1 MNTPLA
7 LEQAPPISVPLRFL
21 LTAPLFG
28 MLAATLLLIG
38 GDEVL
43 ATRWSPLLLALAHLV
58 GLGVLTMAMCGA
70 LLQMLPVLVGAQI
83 AQPLPIAAVCH
94 GGLVL
99 GTLLLAGGFVAG
111 SGAMFAVAAGVL
123 AIALGGFISV
133 VGSAL
138 WRADRP
144 DASTRGM
151 RLALLGLLATLLLG
165 LALAL
170 GHAGTGLPL
179 WRGTGTDLHLAFAL
193 AGWVGTLVVAVA
205 YQVVPMFQMTAP
217 YPQSLRAWLAPAIGV
232 VLLVAAALSA
242 WAPQSQSLAWPLLAL
257 PLAVFAIATLGLLAQ
272 RRRKVGDASLAFW
285 RLGLVALLAAIAVA
299 AASRLFA
306 TDVAMQLAVT
316 LFIAG
321 FALSVVCAMLYKIV
335 PFLVWL
341 HLQQRIGA
349 NPAARHRIFPPNMK
363 ALLPEPRAR
372 AHFGLQLAA
381 LVLLVAAAFWPFL
394 VRTAAALW
402 FAAFAV
408 LARNLWSA
416 LARYRVECERIDGC

>member
-21 LTAPLFG
+21 LSAPLFG

-38 GDEVL
+38 GGEVL
-43 ATRWSPLLLALAHLV
+43 ATRWSPLLLALVHLV
-58 GLGVLTMAMCGA
+58 GLGVLSMAMCGA

-83 AQPLPIAAVCH
+83 AQPLPFAAISSA
-94 GGLVL
+94 GLAI

-123 AIALGGFISV
+123 AVALGGFIVV
-133 VGSAL
+133 VGRAL
-138 WRADRP
+138 WRAERP

-170 GHAGTGLPL
+170 GHAGAGLPL
-179 WRGTGTDLHLAFAL
+179 WRGTGTDLHLVVAL
-193 AGWVGTLVVAVA
+193 AGWVAMLVVAVA

-217 YPQSLRAWLAPAIGV
+217 YPQWLRAWLAPA
-232 VLLVAAALSA
+232 VAAML
-242 WAPQSQSLAWPLLAL
+242 LLAIASSMWS
-257 PLAVFAIATLGLLAQ
+257 PEWRWFPWLALALLLASFAVATLGLLAR

-285 RLGLVALLAAIAVA
+285 RLGLIALLVAIAVG
-299 AASRLFA
+299 AASWWSA
-306 TDVAMQLAVT
+306 TGVTMQLAIT

-341 HLQQRIGA
+341 HLQQRISA
-349 NPAARHRIFPPNMK
+349 NPAARHRIVPPNMK

-372 AHFGLQLAA
+372 LHFGLQFAA
-381 LVLLVAAAFWPFL
+381 LLLLVAAAFWPL
-394 VRTAAALW
+394 LARPAAALW
-402 FAAFAV
+402 LAAFAV
-408 LARNLWSA
+408 LARNLWSV
-416 LARYRVECERIDGC
+416 LARYRVECGRIDQC

>member
-7 LEQAPPISVPLRFL
+7 LEQAPPIAVPMRFL
-21 LTAPLFG
+21 LSAPLFG
-28 MLAATLLLIG
+28 MLAAMLLLIG

-43 ATRWSPLLLALAHLV
+43 ATRWSPLLLALTHLV
-58 GLGVLTMAMCGA
+58 GLGVLSMSMCGA
-70 LLQMLPVLVGAQI
+70 LLQMLPVLVGVQI
-83 AQPLPIAAVCH
+83 AQVQAFAGVCH

-99 GTLLLAGGFVAG
+99 GSLLLAGGFVSG
-111 SGAMFAVAAGVL
+111 SGAVFAVAAGVL
-123 AIALGGFISV
+123 AVALGGFIVV
-133 VGSAL
+133 VGRAL
-138 WRADRP
+138 WRAERP

-165 LALAL
+165 VALAL
-170 GHAGTGLPL
+170 GHADAGVGL
-179 WRGTGTDLHLAFAL
+179 WRGIGTDLHLVVAL
-193 AGWVGTLVVAVA
+193 AGWVAMLVVAVA

-217 YPQSLRAWLAPAIGV
+217 YPQWLRVWLAPAMAAM
-232 VLLVAAALSA
+232 LLL
-242 WAPQSQSLAWPLLAL
+242 
-257 PLAVFAIATLGLLAQ
+257 AIATSMWRPEWRWFSWLALALLLATFGITTLWLLGH

-285 RLGLVALLAAIAVA
+285 RLGLIALLVAIAVG
-299 AASRLFA
+299 AASWWFA
-306 TDVAMQLAVT
+306 TGVTMQLAVT

-372 AHFGLQLAA
+372 LHFGLHLAA
-381 LVLLVAAAFWPFL
+381 LSVLVAAAFWPLL
-394 VRTAAALW
+394 VRPAAALW
-402 FAAFAV
+402 FSAFAV
-408 LARNLWSA
+408 LARNLGSV
-416 LARYRVECERIDGC
+416 LARYRVECGRIDQC